1 MIGKNIFVICEVLEV
16 LQQDTVPLS
25 TVYAGG
31 GGNWAIII
39 APPQKK
45 KKIIKKIELVA
56 WQKEKEI
63 NRKKKDEEIKAGREE
78 GVGMIKKKHD
88 AAICVSNAST

>member
-39 APPQKK
+39 APPKK

-78 GVGMIKKKHD
+78 GVGMIKKK
-88 AAICVSNAST
+88 T

>member
-1 MIGKNIFVICEVLEV
+1 M
-16 LQQDTVPLS
+16 
-25 TVYAGG
+25 
-31 GGNWAIII
+31 
-39 APPQKK
+39 
-45 KKIIKKIELVA
+45 VA

-88 AAICVSNAST
+88 AAICVSNASTWNGL